1 MNALRNNI
9 TQSEHHQ
16 RFSNSGHYPS
26 WPLFEHDSSVQQK
39 RNQIKIRWQ
48 QNSKPANATD
58 TVLGQG
64 HSAHCIA
71 TGYKWAPVSP
81 AALDRTTLVMFSSNS
96 VE

>member
-48 QNSKPANATD
+48 QNSKPASQRDGQRSGPRAQCALYCYWLQMGTSFARS
-58 TVLGQG
+58 LG
-64 HSAHCIA
+64 
-71 TGYKWAPVSP
+71 
-81 AALDRTTLVMFSSNS
+81 
-96 VE
+96 